1 MGAAQRLEGVVLR
14 AVVPGGWDGA
24 TGIEA
29 AQLVAKEWCWKWSAR
44 GRDGPIKA
52 GAARSAVHVPVA
64 GVMKPKRQ

>member
-29 AQLVAKEWCWKWSAR
+29 AQLVAKEWCCC
-44 GRDGPIKA
+44 GRDEAKA
-52 GAARSAVHVPVA
+52 SVIFDWRS
-64 GVMKPKRQ
+64 